1 MTDQRLVAPA
11 TATGTAVDTAAR
23 AWTFED
29 LRGDALGLRAQ
40 VARGERASL
49 RSDDAGVVAAA
60 MLALDGWASE
70 VHLLPGDVVIDAP
83 GTVRID
89 VQSSGSDTR
98 EDAAAGNTTDWILYT
113 SGTTGTPK
121 PVRHTGRSLAQR
133 VASSPRARELRWG
146 LLYDPNRMAGTQVL
160 LQSLLTGA
168 YLAAPPLDA
177 PLHERVR
184 MLVDSRVN
192 ALSATP
198 TLWRMMLRLPSLDL
212 PLRQITL
219 GGEIADQPT
228 LDALR
233 ARFPDARI
241 VHIFAATE
249 TGAVFSVTDGR
260 AGFPIDYL
268 DDAAH
273 GVSLAVRDGVL
284 HVYRPEAAETD
295 SDGFVST
302 GDVVERVGDR
312 MMFCGRASGV
322 VNVGGANVSPEAV
335 EHMLRAHP
343 AVDDVV
349 VKARPNSVTGNVL
362 VADVV
367 PSSGAESATLT
378 KELRAHVRSQAPR
391 THVPASITFVSALDV
406 AATGKAE
413 R

>member
-1 MTDQRLVAPA
+1 MTDQRLIAPA
-11 TATGTAVDTAAR
+11 TATGTAVDTVAR
-23 AWTFED
+23 AWTFDD
-29 LRGDALGLRAQ
+29 LRADTLGLRAK
-40 VARGERASL
+40 VAPGARASL

-60 MLALDGWASE
+60 MSALDGWASE
-70 VHLLPGDVVIDAP
+70 VHLLPGDAAVDAS

-89 VQSSGSDTR
+89 VERSGSVTP
-98 EDAAAGNTTDWILYT
+98 ETAADEHTTDWILYT
-113 SGTTGTPK
+113 SGTTGTAK
-121 PVRHTGRSLAQR
+121 PVRHTGVSLARR
-133 VASSPRARELRWG
+133 VATTLRAAELRWG

-160 LQSLLTGA
+160 LQSLLSGA

-177 PLHERVR
+177 PLRERVR
-184 MLVDSRVN
+184 MLVESKVN

-198 TLWRMMLRLPSLDL
+198 TLWRMMLRLPSLEL
-212 PLRQITL
+212 RLRQITL

-268 DDAAH
+268 DDAAA

-284 HVYRPEAAETD
+284 HVYRPGAAEAD
-295 SDGFVST
+295 GDGFIAT

-312 MMFCGRASGV
+312 MVFCGRASGV
-322 VNVGGANVSPEAV
+322 INVGGANVSPEAV
-335 EHMLRAHP
+335 ERMLRTHP
-343 AVDDVV
+343 AVADVV

-367 PSSGAESATLT
+367 PSSDAEPATLT
-378 KELRAHVRSQAPR
+378 KELRAHVRGQAPR
-391 THVPASITFVSALDV
+391 THVPASITFVPALEV